1 MNLSPWKVYVSN
13 MSVLD
18 LLMHFVVLIF
28 VFTKA
33 SLASLHFIRG
43 RPRGG
48 MLGVPEVGCT
58 IDSKN
63 LPEAQWF
70 SQRLDHF
77 DDSNTNT
84 WQQRYFYNDSHYVN
98 SDGPVFLMIGG
109 EGKANPIWLTVGDM
123 MKNAQV
129 FGAFTFLLEHR
140 FYGES
145 RPTSDM
151 SDANLRYLNS
161 EQALADLAAF
171 RVAMAKKFNLTS
183 NQWISFGGSYP
194 GSLSAWYRLK
204 YPHLVDGA
212 VASSA
217 PVFGKLNFLEYMDV
231 VTASLGTT
239 GPDCVKNVANAT
251 NRVQSLLSSLEG
263 AKQLTELFMLCQ
275 PLDKDNV
282 NDVATFAL
290 DLSGNF
296 AIVVQYNK
304 DNRAFEGAVGTNIT
318 VNTLCD
324 IMNDERIGE
333 PLLRYAKINS
343 MMLQTYGVNCLDSSY
358 KSMITTLQNTSWS
371 SSASEGGRQWTYQ
384 TCTEFGF
391 YQTSDSHAQPFG
403 KLFPLKF
410 FIQQCMDIF
419 DPQFN
424 ATNIQNGIDETNT
437 NYGGYGIASSKII
450 FPNGSIDPWHALGI
464 IKDVTSSEQAVF
476 IEGTAHCAN
485 MYPAS
490 PSDPP
495 QLVAARQTIQDHLKA
510 WLAQESLLSNQV

>member
-1 MNLSPWKVYVSN
+1 
-13 MSVLD
+13 
-18 LLMHFVVLIF
+18 
-28 VFTKA
+28 
-33 SLASLHFIRG
+33 
-43 RPRGG
+43 
-48 MLGVPEVGCT
+48 
-58 IDSKN
+58 
-63 LPEAQWF
+63 
-70 SQRLDHF
+70 
-77 DDSNTNT
+77 
-84 WQQRYFYNDSHYVN
+84 
-98 SDGPVFLMIGG
+98 
-109 EGKANPIWLTVGDM
+109 
-123 MKNAQV
+123 
-129 FGAFTFLLEHR
+129 
-140 FYGES
+140 
-145 RPTSDM
+145 
-151 SDANLRYLNS
+151 
-161 EQALADLAAF
+161 
-171 RVAMAKKFNLTS
+171 
-183 NQWISFGGSYP
+183 
-194 GSLSAWYRLK
+194 
-204 YPHLVDGA
+204 
-212 VASSA
+212 
-217 PVFGKLNFLEYMDV
+217 
-231 VTASLGTT
+231 
-239 GPDCVKNVANAT
+239 
-251 NRVQSLLSSLEG
+251 
-263 AKQLTELFMLCQ
+263 MLCE

-296 AIVVQYNK
+296 ATVVQYNK
-304 DNRAFEGAVGTNIT
+304 DNRAFEGAVGTNTT

-358 KSMITTLQNTSWS
+358 KNMITTLQNTSWS
-371 SSASEGGRQWTYQ
+371 SSASEGGRQWIYQ

-424 ATNIQNGIDETNT
+424 ATNIQNGIDQTNT

-495 QLVAARQTIQDHLKA
+495 QLVAARQTIQDQLKA
-510 WLAQESLLSNQV
+510 WLALESQLSNQV